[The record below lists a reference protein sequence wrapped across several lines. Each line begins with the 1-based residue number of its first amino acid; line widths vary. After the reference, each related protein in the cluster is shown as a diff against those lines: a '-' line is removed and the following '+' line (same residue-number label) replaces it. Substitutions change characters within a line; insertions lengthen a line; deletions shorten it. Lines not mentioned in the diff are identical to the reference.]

1 MGLANDHLITERGPG
16 SLSARDAVS
25 RNIRAFRFP
34 AGNAAGHLPN
44 DSTLAGTTLMSRH
57 VLSALSSILRQSSL
71 LARFARGIA
80 DGGPKLLVQA
90 LNKNSNINKGVTQ
103 CLAGF

>member
-16 SLSARDAVS
+16 TSSARDAVS
-25 RNIRAFRFP
+25 RNIQAYRYP
-34 AGNAAGHLPN
+34 AGNAAGRVPI

-57 VLSALSSILRQSSL
+57 VLSAPSSILRQSSL
-71 LARFARGIA
+71 LARFAQGIA
-80 DGGPKLLVQA
+80 DGGPRLLVQA
-90 LNKNSNINKGVTQ
+90 LDKNSNINKGETQ